1 LRLGHRRA
9 NENDVVGARRHT
21 SAPTIDPRDITNAA
35 WRAADG
41 TFLMLPHR
49 RFRADGREERGP
61 TLLRDSGPRHGR
73 ILGRPA
79 TSRPL
84 SA

>member
-1 LRLGHRRA
+1 VAG
-9 NENDVVGARRHT
+9 
-21 SAPTIDPRDITNAA
+21 
-35 WRAADG
+35 ADG

-73 ILGRPA
+73 ILGRAA